1 MNRVGNRYRQVWC
14 CMQHR
19 IFVKRLRKPT
29 ETHHHH
35 HRQTDITILSF
46 YCLFVILLTV
56 HGFSCFLFSSPKME
70 WRTTS
75 RLCSIKPGYW
85 KTKKLQ
91 SIHGLPQKKKR
102 EHAFIEWTRKC
113 IRMNKEPATP
123 LGSCCALNIV
133 AQNHSISQC

>member
-91 SIHGLPQKKKR
+91 SIHGLPQKRKR
-102 EHAFIEWTRKC
+102 TCFHWMNAQVYEWRAGNTIGILLCVKYCRPKPFH
-113 IRMNKEPATP
+113 ITM
-123 LGSCCALNIV
+123 
-133 AQNHSISQC
+133 